1 MSSVAF
7 GLSFLA
13 SVQGALVQV
22 TNFGSNPT
30 ALEMYVDLP
39 ENVTSNAPVILALHG
54 CGGSAQRYY
63 GQNNLAA
70 VGTSRGAIMI
80 YPSATDSTH
89 CWDSGTPKSLTR
101 DGGGDTQGLVQM
113 VQYVLSEYNADPARV
128 FAVGRS
134 SGAMMSN
141 ALAAVYPDVFAATS
155 VYSGVA
161 AGCMAVPEGVPAN
174 PMETCA
180 KGNVTKTAQEWGETV
195 RSYNPGYEGP
205 YPRMQIWHG
214 TSDVVVVYHNL
225 IEELKEWSAV
235 HDVPFT
241 RNVTS
246 TPQADY
252 TQMIYGD
259 GSRLVGYSA
268 VGVGHVVPEHESE
281 TMAWFGISSAAQ

>member
-1 MSSVAF
+1 
-7 GLSFLA
+7 
-13 SVQGALVQV
+13 
-22 TNFGSNPT
+22 
-30 ALEMYVDLP
+30 
-39 ENVTSNAPVILALHG
+39 
-54 CGGSAQRYY
+54 
-63 GQNNLAA
+63 
-70 VGTSRGAIMI
+70 MI

-89 CWDSGTPKSLTR
+89 CWDAGTPESLTR
-101 DGGGDTQGLVQM
+101 DGGGDTQSLVQM
-113 VQYVLSEYNADPARV
+113 VCLASVQAVVFPGSPSLYLHTTLQVQYTLDEYSADRAKV

-180 KGNVTKTAQEWGETV
+180 KGNITKTAQEWGDIV

-214 TSDVVVVYHNL
+214 TSDVVVVYHNFA
-225 IEELKEWSAV
+225 EELKEWSSV
-235 HDVPFT
+235 LGVPFT

-246 TPQADY
+246 SPQANY

-259 GSRLVGYSA
+259 GAQLVGYSA
-268 VGVGHVVPEHESE
+268 LGVGHVVPEHS
-281 TMAWFGISSAAQ
+281 TDAMAWFGI